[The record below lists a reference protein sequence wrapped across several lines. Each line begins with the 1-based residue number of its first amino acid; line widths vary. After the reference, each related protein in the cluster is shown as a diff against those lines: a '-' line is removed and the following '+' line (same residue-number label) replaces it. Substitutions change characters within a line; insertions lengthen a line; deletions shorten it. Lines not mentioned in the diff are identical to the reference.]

1 MNWGFKETGGDGTGD
16 FRGVGCVF
24 LSTVWKGL
32 LTLINHTAFS
42 EWLVNP
48 PLLSHRLRAR
58 GALLFLVNSQISMPP
73 THPPKLGADLK
84 NIFFVCEFKKRGV
97 TCMPW
102 DL

>member
-1 MNWGFKETGGDGTGD
+1 MNWGFKETGGDGMGD

-32 LTLINHTAFS
+32 LTLINHTAFFR
-42 EWLVNP
+42 VVGKT
-48 PLLSHRLRAR
+48 PLLSHRPRAK
-58 GALLFLVNSQISMPP
+58 GALLFLVNSQISTPP

-102 DL
+102 GL

>member
-42 EWLVNP
+42 EWLVNRP
-48 PLLSHRLRAR
+48 PSFSQTQSQR
-58 GALLFLVNSQISMPP
+58 GTVVFGKQPNIHAPDPP
-73 THPPKLGADLK
+73 PEAG
-84 NIFFVCEFKKRGV
+84 C
-97 TCMPW
+97 
-102 DL
+102 